1 MNWKIRKNLW
11 EFLWEFSDNKH
22 KLFLDELFY
31 ILRKIKYLFI
41 WQNRDNVNNNI
52 YK

>member
-1 MNWKIRKNLW
+1 MEYR
-11 EFLWEFSDNKH
+11 F
-22 KLFLDELFY
+22 FLDELFY

-52 YK
+52 YINSIKDNLL